1 MSKAIKAIAGAG
13 VVLGLC
19 LPVNAVAKD
28 DLQAQVDKLGK
39 QVAELQKQLNN
50 AAPKKK
56 VAAKKSKKVELKT
69 IMIANNRILVFLK
82 NSYILK
88 FNLKGEMIDIIKLP
102 TKINSKPIFIDSS
115 LLYLDKN
122 NKLSIVN

>member
-1 MSKAIKAIAGAG
+1 MNGNIIYSYNINKKIS
-13 VVLGLC
+13 
-19 LPVNAVAKD
+19 
-28 DLQAQVDKLGK
+28 
-39 QVAELQKQLNN
+39 EFLN
-50 AAPKKK
+50 
-56 VAAKKSKKVELKT
+56 VKKSKKVELKT

>member
-1 MSKAIKAIAGAG
+1 
-13 VVLGLC
+13 
-19 LPVNAVAKD
+19 
-28 DLQAQVDKLGK
+28 
-39 QVAELQKQLNN
+39 
-50 AAPKKK
+50 
-56 VAAKKSKKVELKT
+56 
-69 IMIANNRILVFLK
+69 MIANNRILVFLK